1 MTTIP
6 RIRINGPLVPF
17 VGRVWSHLLAQGYT
31 PRSSKNLLRLV
42 SHLSRWLVDA
52 GLRLSD
58 LTRERIQAFF
68 GDRRRNKFLLERVTN
83 TVILVLRTNIY

>member
-31 PRSSKNLLRLV
+31 PRTSKNLLRLV
-42 SHLSRWLVDA
+42 SHLSCWLFGA

-58 LTRERIQAFF
+58 LTRERIEAFF
-68 GDRRRNKFLLERVTN
+68 GDAP
-83 TVILVLRTNIY
+83 LVVEG